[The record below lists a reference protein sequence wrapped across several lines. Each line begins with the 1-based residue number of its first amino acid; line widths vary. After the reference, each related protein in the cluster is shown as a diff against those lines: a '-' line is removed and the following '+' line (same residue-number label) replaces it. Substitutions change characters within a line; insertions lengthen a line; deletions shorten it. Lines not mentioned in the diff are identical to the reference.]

1 MWVSGRATVD
11 VIEVALTHGDY
22 NGTGYSTGV
31 VELPDGT
38 FQLVAIEKADA
49 PAQWTM
55 VKAPKE

>member
-1 MWVSGRATVD
+1 MVD
-11 VIEVALTHGDY
+11 
-22 NGTGYSTGV
+22 STGV